1 MGIGIYT
8 SYHYKITERRHRQIN
23 YAIEAGEV
31 DLNKFK
37 DVL

>member
-8 SYHYKITERRHRQIN
+8 SYQYKINERRHRQIN
-23 YAIEAGEV
+23 YAIKAGEV

>member
-8 SYHYKITERRHRQIN
+8 SYQYKITERRQRQIN

-31 DLNKFK
+31 DLSKFK